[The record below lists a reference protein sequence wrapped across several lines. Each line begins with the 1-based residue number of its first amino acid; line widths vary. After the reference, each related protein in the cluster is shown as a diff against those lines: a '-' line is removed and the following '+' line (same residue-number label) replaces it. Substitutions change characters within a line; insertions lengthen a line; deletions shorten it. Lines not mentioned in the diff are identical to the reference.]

1 MVSCTGTLLDSF
13 SRNGLIDQLKYEG
26 FSGEQ
31 ATNAVNEIGL

>member
-1 MVSCTGTLLDSF
+1 MMAENYLDYDSF